1 MNQTMDEVIR
11 EMYQNA
17 QSATAL
23 AKQSA
28 KLNFFEQELAKC
40 PAAPTPPL
48 VHRFTPGL
56 YSREIFLQKNLQCT
70 SKIHK
75 TEHQFIVIGVFEMW
89 SEESGWIFIDA
100 SKKPFHGTTK
110 PGARRA
116 FRIHEDTWFTT
127 FHPTTLTDLAQI
139 EAALIEPHDI
149 PQRTE
154 ELR

>member
-1 MNQTMDEVIR
+1 MTDLLERPELV
-11 EMYQNA
+11 
-17 QSATAL
+17 
-23 AKQSA
+23 AKRCDPI
-28 KLNFFEQELAKC
+28 NRFELELAKY

-56 YSREIFLQKNLQCT
+56 YSREIFLQKNLRCT

-89 SEESGWIFIDA
+89 SEETGWVFIDA
-100 SKKPFHGTTK
+100 SKKPFHGITK

-127 FHPTTLTDLAQI
+127 FHPTMLTDLAEI

-149 PQRTE
+149 PKQCPS
-154 ELR
+154 LH